1 MATINISEQ
10 DHMQALYNLFVE
22 MSDAVDD
29 ILEFATLETVNTQI
43 VANRARYR
51 AAENMA
57 FFLLSQYHK
66 STCECTENRRDL
78 INSIKKR
85 TGCSDYHAGII
96 VDQLRDAA

>member
-10 DHMQALYNLFVE
+10 DHMQALYNLFRE
-22 MSDAVDD
+22 MS
-29 ILEFATLETVNTQI
+29 EATEAIIEMETVSLNSP
-43 VANRARYR
+43 NWARYH

-66 STCECTENRRDL
+66 STCECDDDRRDL

-85 TGCSDYHAGII
+85 TGCTDYHAGVII
-96 VDQLRDAA
+96 DQLKAAA

>member
-22 MSDAVDD
+22 MSEAADD
-29 ILEFATLETVNTQI
+29 IMEMETVSEKILT
-43 VANRARYR
+43 NRARYR

-57 FFLLSQYHK
+57 FFLMSQYHK
-66 STCECTENRRDL
+66 STCACTDSRRDL

-96 VDQLRDAA
+96 VDQLRQAA

>member
-10 DHMQALYNLFVE
+10 DHMQALYNLFRE
-22 MSDAVDD
+22 MS
-29 ILEFATLETVNTQI
+29 EATEAIIEMETVSLNSP
-43 VANRARYR
+43 NWARYH

-66 STCECTENRRDL
+66 SVCTGDDDRREM

-85 TGCSDYHAGII
+85 TGCTDYHAGVII
-96 VDQLRDAA
+96 DQLRDAA

>member
-10 DHMQALYNLFVE
+10 DHMQALYNLFRE
-22 MSDAVDD
+22 MS
-29 ILEFATLETVNTQI
+29 EATEAIIEMETVSLNSP
-43 VANRARYR
+43 NWARYH

-66 STCECTENRRDL
+66 SVCIGDECEDNRREM

-85 TGCSDYHAGII
+85 TGCTDYHAGVII
-96 VDQLRDAA
+96 DQLRAAA

>member
-22 MSDAVDD
+22 MSEAADD
-29 ILEFATLETVNTQI
+29 IMEMETVSEKILT
-43 VANRARYR
+43 NRARYR

-57 FFLLSQYHK
+57 FFLMSQYHK
-66 STCECTENRRDL
+66 STCACVDNRRDL

-85 TGCSDYHAGII
+85 TGCSDYHAGMII
-96 VDQLRDAA
+96 DQVRDAA